1 MCTNKKHLYPH
12 TVCVCK
18 SKNIYLLTHCDEW
31 VSHMCSAHI
40 KLFLSSQRVCLCFT
54 DMFEQKT
61 FKPSQAKCIR
71 VCVSQIFTGVYRC
84 LEMFTRKKKT
94 FISLSLCGRA
104 EWRCLIIAWRQET
117 GLCFAMKN
125 TADDISL
132 VVQRTIHNKIQIIA
146 DFAKTSQT
154 RRWCWSF
161 LAKLSKTQH
170 TLGGTYFDQ
179 LASFT
184 ICIKT
189 RFVCPFLMF
198 YPHFLEACLPNWLPE
213 TWYILL
219 RKPTN
224 VPATQTLLR
233 RSTVGQ
239 GLVMM
244 LTMMMIKMVVM
255 TMMMIKMMVLTMMM
269 IKMMVMTM
277 MTKSDLRKAAGLA
290 PWTRLIFMNAFNWP
304 VPRT

>member
-1 MCTNKKHLYPH
+1 
-12 TVCVCK
+12 
-18 SKNIYLLTHCDEW
+18 
-31 VSHMCSAHI
+31 MCSAHI

-104 EWRCLIIAWRQET
+104 EWRCLITARRQET

-154 RRWCWSF
+154 RR
-161 LAKLSKTQH
+161 
-170 TLGGTYFDQ
+170 
-179 LASFT
+179 
-184 ICIKT
+184 
-189 RFVCPFLMF
+189 
-198 YPHFLEACLPNWLPE
+198 
-213 TWYILL
+213 
-219 RKPTN
+219 
-224 VPATQTLLR
+224 
-233 RSTVGQ
+233 
-239 GLVMM
+239 
-244 LTMMMIKMVVM
+244 
-255 TMMMIKMMVLTMMM
+255 
-269 IKMMVMTM
+269 
-277 MTKSDLRKAAGLA
+277 
-290 PWTRLIFMNAFNWP
+290 
-304 VPRT
+304 

>member
-18 SKNIYLLTHCDEW
+18 SKNIYLLTHCDVW
-31 VSHMCSAHI
+31 VSQMCAAHI
-40 KLFLSSQRVCLCFT
+40 KIFLSSQRVCLCFT

-71 VCVSQIFTGVYRC
+71 VCFSDIYRC
-84 LEMFTRKKKT
+84 LQVFLRCLQEKTT
-94 FISLSLCGRA
+94 FISSSLCGRA
-104 EWRCLIIAWRQET
+104 EWRCLITARRQET

-146 DFAKTSQT
+146 DFAKTFQT

-170 TLGGTYFDQ
+170 ILGGTYFGQ
-179 LASFT
+179 LATFT
-184 ICIKT
+184 SCRKT
-189 RFVCPFLMF
+189 RFVCLFLTF

-213 TWYILL
+213 TWSKLL
-219 RKPTN
+219 IKPTN
-224 VPATQTLLR
+224 VPGTQTVLR

-244 LTMMMIKMVVM
+244 LTMMMIKM
-255 TMMMIKMMVLTMMM
+255 TMIQ
-269 IKMMVMTM
+269 TM
-277 MTKSDLRKAAGLA
+277 MTMSDLRKAAGLA

>member
-1 MCTNKKHLYPH
+1 MSFTDVRCTKYFYPH
-12 TVCVCK
+12 NVCVCVSQICL
-18 SKNIYLLTHCDEW
+18 SKKHSNPHKQSVY
-31 VSHMCSAHI
+31 
-40 KLFLSSQRVCLCFT
+40 
-54 DMFEQKT
+54 
-61 FKPSQAKCIR
+61 
-71 VCVSQIFTGVYRC
+71 VCVSQIFTDVYRC
-84 LEMFTRKKKT
+84 FSDVYKRKKT
-94 FISLSLCGRA
+94 FISSSLCGRA
-104 EWRCLIIAWRQET
+104 EWRCLITARRQET

-146 DFAKTSQT
+146 DFAKTFQT

-170 TLGGTYFDQ
+170 ILGGTYFGQ
-179 LASFT
+179 LATFT
-184 ICIKT
+184 SCRKT
-189 RFVCPFLMF
+189 RFVCLFLTF

-213 TWYILL
+213 TWSKLL

-224 VPATQTLLR
+224 VPGTQTVLG

-244 LTMMMIKMVVM
+244 LTMMMIKM
-255 TMMMIKMMVLTMMM
+255 TMIQ
-269 IKMMVMTM
+269 TM
-277 MTKSDLRKAAGLA
+277 MTMSDLRKAAGLA

>member
-1 MCTNKKHLYPH
+1 MSFTYVQCTYKTISILTTCVFVFHRYVWAKNIQTLTIKVYTCACFSDIYRCLQVFTRKKHLYPSRS
-12 TVCVCK
+12 VAALSGVALSPLGGK
-18 SKNIYLLTHCDEW
+18 
-31 VSHMCSAHI
+31 
-40 KLFLSSQRVCLCFT
+40 KL
-54 DMFEQKT
+54 D
-61 FKPSQAKCIR
+61 
-71 VCVSQIFTGVYRC
+71 
-84 LEMFTRKKKT
+84 
-94 FISLSLCGRA
+94 
-104 EWRCLIIAWRQET
+104 
-117 GLCFAMKN
+117 FALQMKN

-184 ICIKT
+184 SCIKT

-213 TWYILL
+213 TWYKLL

-244 LTMMMIKMVVM
+244 LTMMMIKMG
-255 TMMMIKMMVLTMMM
+255 
-269 IKMMVMTM
+269 VMTM
-277 MTKSDLRKAAGLA
+277 MTMSDLRKAAGLA

>member
-1 MCTNKKHLYPH
+1 MSFTDVRCTY
-12 TVCVCK
+12 
-18 SKNIYLLTHCDEW
+18 KNIFILTTCVFVFHRYVWAKNIQTLTSKVYTCVFLRYLQ
-31 VSHMCSAHI
+31 M
-40 KLFLSSQRVCLCFT
+40 
-54 DMFEQKT
+54 
-61 FKPSQAKCIR
+61 
-71 VCVSQIFTGVYRC
+71 FTGVSQ
-84 LEMFTRKKKT
+84 MFTREKKT
-94 FISLSLCGRA
+94 FISSSLCGRA
-104 EWRCLIIAWRQET
+104 EWRCLITARRQET

-146 DFAKTSQT
+146 DFAKTFQT

-170 TLGGTYFDQ
+170 ILGGTYFGQ
-179 LASFT
+179 LATFT
-184 ICIKT
+184 SCRKT
-189 RFVCPFLMF
+189 RFVCLFLTF
-198 YPHFLEACLPNWLPE
+198 YPYFLEARLPNWLPE
-213 TWYILL
+213 TWSKLL

-224 VPATQTLLR
+224 VPGTQTVLR

-244 LTMMMIKMVVM
+244 LTMMMIKM
-255 TMMMIKMMVLTMMM
+255 TMIQ
-269 IKMMVMTM
+269 TM
-277 MTKSDLRKAAGLA
+277 MTMSDLRKAAGLA

>member
-1 MCTNKKHLYPH
+1 MYTLTIQRTSAITFVACNTSGWLPAFCDRDRLGKTFISSHRVWLCTSKNIYILAHCDVWVSQMCTNKKHLYPH

-117 GLCFAMKN
+117 GLCFANEKHCGWHLSCCTTHDPQQDTN
-125 TADDISL
+125 NC
-132 VVQRTIHNKIQIIA
+132 RFCK
-146 DFAKTSQT
+146 DFSNAQ
-154 RRWCWSF
+154 
-161 LAKLSKTQH
+161 
-170 TLGGTYFDQ
+170 
-179 LASFT
+179 
-184 ICIKT
+184 
-189 RFVCPFLMF
+189 
-198 YPHFLEACLPNWLPE
+198 
-213 TWYILL
+213 
-219 RKPTN
+219 
-224 VPATQTLLR
+224 
-233 RSTVGQ
+233 
-239 GLVMM
+239 MM
-244 LTMMMIKMVVM
+244 LIISCQIVQDATY
-255 TMMMIKMMVLTMMM
+255 
-269 IKMMVMTM
+269 
-277 MTKSDLRKAAGLA
+277 LRWHLFWSAS
-290 PWTRLIFMNAFNWP
+290 
-304 VPRT
+304 